1 MYKLIGIDMD
11 GTLLN
16 SNHTLSEENKRAI
29 EKAREQGI
37 SVVITTGR
45 PLSGV
50 ETVLESLEMNRQDD
64 YIILYNG
71 ALILRA
77 SDREILS
84 ENTISLEEVKILENC
99 AKLVGVEIHIVTE
112 DACIAPYENKYGR
125 FEAELNDMSF
135 KIQDFNELPND
146 TKIYKVMFSE
156 EPEVLKERM
165 LNIPDTLTNSYETTM
180 SAPFYIDFLKKG
192 VHKGYGIKQLSQR
205 INVNQ
210 NQIICIGDAG
220 NDLSM
225 IHYASLGVAMGN
237 ASLELRKHADYITLN
252 NDENGV
258 AHVIQ
263 RFALLSEAV

>member
-1 MYKLIGIDMD
+1 VYKLIGIDMD

-16 SNHTLSEENKRAI
+16 SKHTLSEENKSAI
-29 EKAREQGI
+29 EKAREVGL

-50 ETVLESLEMNRQDD
+50 ETVLESLEMNREDD

-77 SDREILS
+77 SDRKILS
-84 ENTISLEEVKILENC
+84 ESRISLDEVKKLEDY
-99 AKLVGVEIHIVTE
+99 AAIVGVQMHIVTE
-112 DACIAPYENKYGR
+112 NACISACENKYGR
-125 FEAELNDMSF
+125 YEAELNGMNF
-135 KIQDFNELPND
+135 RVQNYNELPKT

-156 EPEVLKERM
+156 ESEVLKERM
-165 LNIPDTLTNSYETTM
+165 SDVTNPLISSYETSM
-180 SAPFYIDFLKKG
+180 SAPFYVDFLKKG
-192 VHKGYGIKQLSQR
+192 VNKGHGIKWLSQH
-205 INVNQ
+205 IDVKQ
-210 NQIICIGDAG
+210 SQVICIGDAG

-225 IHYASLGVAMGN
+225 IRYASLGVAMGN
-237 ASLELRKHADYITLN
+237 ASLELRKHADYITLS

-263 RFALLSEAV
+263 RFALGSEAM

>member
-16 SNHTLSEENKRAI
+16 SKHSLSEENKSAI
-29 EKAREQGI
+29 EKAREMGI
-37 SVVITTGR
+37 AVVITTGR

-50 ETVLESLEMNRQDD
+50 ETVLKSLKMNREDD

-77 SDREILS
+77 SDRKILS
-84 ENTISLEEVKILENC
+84 ESRISIDEVKKLENY
-99 AKLVGVEIHIVTE
+99 AEIVGVKMHIVTE
-112 DACIAPYENKYGR
+112 DACISTCENKYGR
-125 FEAELNDMSF
+125 YEAELNGMLF
-135 KIQDFNELPND
+135 KVQNYDELPEN

-156 EPEVLKERM
+156 ESKVLKERISN
-165 LNIPDTLTNSYETTM
+165 LPDTLMSSYETTM
-180 SAPFYIDFLKKG
+180 SAPFYVDFLKKG
-192 VHKGYGIKQLSQR
+192 VHKGYGIKRLSQH
-205 INVNQ
+205 ININQ

-225 IHYASLGVAMGN
+225 IDYASLGVAMGN
-237 ASLELRKHADYITLN
+237 ASLELRKRADYITLS

-258 AHVIQ
+258 AHAIQ
-263 RFALLSEAV
+263 RFVVN